1 MYTQEEQEKE
11 DQVLKKGQENP
22 PRIRTTSEQM
32 ERIPFVK
39 ILEEAD
45 EKTKT
50 TTASGKIQIYDSIKV
65 KFGGE
70 SLSEAF
76 SNLEGASM
84 QVCLVLFNLLF
95 PDMRQA
101 LETIA
106 SIPLKTLQSTE
117 SALTYLG
124 ALIKSGIA
132 AESDSGVVYVMGNTN
147 VGKSSLVNTFV
158 RFMKSPFEKP
168 VSVLT
173 QDHEALRETQVMEI
187 YNDVQFKKAL
197 KLNIGLEPTSENPQV
212 QMMNFKEPGGH
223 GSETKRLKLRL
234 IDFGGHTEYFTCSSL
249 FMISSGVFLIC
260 FDGCLLLSKNIGDHY
275 YSWVGCYIDL
285 INDVSIGSNIK
296 PKIMLAVT
304 KLNSIEGGPSEEVNK
319 ACEDILRRARKHLVG
334 MESKNPIY
342 LADEVLQTSS
352 KYVTEQNMIMM
363 YRKFEA
369 LCSDKAVNNKPAGAT
384 PAEYHHVLDE
394 FKDEAF
400 FMLEEFSEAHKRVRA
415 EVRGV
420 DNISEEQLEMFEK
433 FKEVIQDM
441 HAAKFEDDIDKA
453 TGVKKKLVEQV
464 AEEEHTDSEESL
476 DGSLILEPEEAT
488 KLGETKTFQT
498 LVNLP
503 IEISGSEEDI
513 DSKPG
518 TILEDD
524 TRKVLEYFQADNTI
538 LWFDGIENLRDTV
551 IPKPMTLIKSFRWI
565 I

>member
-95 PDMRQA
+95 PEMRQA

-106 SIPLKTLQSTE
+106 SIPLKTLQSTD

-173 QDHEALRETQVMEI
+173 QDHEALRETQVME
-187 YNDVQFKKAL
+187 
-197 KLNIGLEPTSENPQV
+197 KL
-212 QMMNFKEPGGH
+212 
-223 GSETKRLKLRL
+223 
-234 IDFGGHTEYFTCSSL
+234 
-249 FMISSGVFLIC
+249 
-260 FDGCLLLSKNIGDHY
+260 
-275 YSWVGCYIDL
+275 
-285 INDVSIGSNIK
+285 
-296 PKIMLAVT
+296 
-304 KLNSIEGGPSEEVNK
+304 
-319 ACEDILRRARKHLVG
+319 
-334 MESKNPIY
+334 
-342 LADEVLQTSS
+342 
-352 KYVTEQNMIMM
+352 
-363 YRKFEA
+363 
-369 LCSDKAVNNKPAGAT
+369 
-384 PAEYHHVLDE
+384 
-394 FKDEAF
+394 
-400 FMLEEFSEAHKRVRA
+400 
-415 EVRGV
+415 
-420 DNISEEQLEMFEK
+420 
-433 FKEVIQDM
+433 
-441 HAAKFEDDIDKA
+441 
-453 TGVKKKLVEQV
+453 
-464 AEEEHTDSEESL
+464 
-476 DGSLILEPEEAT
+476 
-488 KLGETKTFQT
+488 
-498 LVNLP
+498 
-503 IEISGSEEDI
+503 
-513 DSKPG
+513 
-518 TILEDD
+518 
-524 TRKVLEYFQADNTI
+524 
-538 LWFDGIENLRDTV
+538 
-551 IPKPMTLIKSFRWI
+551 
-565 I
+565 